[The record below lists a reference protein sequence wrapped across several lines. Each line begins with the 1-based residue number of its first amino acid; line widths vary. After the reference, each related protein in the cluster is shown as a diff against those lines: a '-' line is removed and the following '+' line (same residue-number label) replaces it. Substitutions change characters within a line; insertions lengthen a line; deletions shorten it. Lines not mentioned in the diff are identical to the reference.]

1 MILSAGVALCSSSIV
16 NAFITQSPTPSSDD
30 DDLNGADDDTDGGS
44 GSSSEDGVF
53 GDPHFRMWSGELYDF
68 HGVCDLV
75 LLQNVQFDGGLGM
88 DIHVRSKRMLHQYSY
103 VDALAARIGDDTL
116 EVKGGKNGGF
126 WVNGEQGSDI
136 EGAEAV
142 ILSGK
147 YSVEIK
153 KVNEK
158 STQYTI
164 DLGGDEAIVIATW
177 NSMVRLNINYATSEI
192 FGKSVGMMGEFFTG
206 EKLGRDG
213 TTIEDL
219 NEFGQDWQVLETE
232 PKLFHDITDNIQAP
246 SHCEIPSKFE
256 MRRRLIESSITE
268 EEAKLAC
275 SGVPSDE
282 LNLCIFDVMAS
293 NDKDAAGAY

>member
-1 MILSAGVALCSSSIV
+1 MILTIGVAICSSSV
-16 NAFITQSPTPSSDD
+16 VKAFITQSPTPSPDDDVIGGPSTDPPTDVSSDD
-30 DDLNGADDDTDGGS
+30 DT
-44 GSSSEDGVF
+44 GVF

-75 LLQNVQFDGGLGM
+75 LLNNAQFDGGLRM

-103 VDALAARIGDDTL
+103 VDALAVRIGDDTL
-116 EVKGGKNGGF
+116 EVKGGKKGGF
-126 WVNGEQGSDI
+126 WMNGEQGADI
-136 EGAEAV
+136 ESAEAIV
-142 ILSGK
+142 LSGK
-147 YSVEIK
+147 YSVETE

-164 DLGGDEAIVIATW
+164 DLGGDEAIVITTW
-177 NSMVRLNINYATSEI
+177 NSMVRVNIDHATSEH
-192 FGKSVGMMGEFFTG
+192 FGKSVGMMGAFSTG

-213 TTIEDL
+213 TTIEDF
-219 NEFGQDWQVLETE
+219 NVFGQDWQVLETE

-256 MRRRLIESSITE
+256 MRRRLSESSITE